1 MACAWWVQKEPTY
14 QANGMSSL
22 CGEAQMIEDTPLHEH
37 PLPHPSS
44 DDRLYDE
51 PQGRSH
57 KQPWQPVAISV
68 TIIAI
73 IFGIILL

>member
-1 MACAWWVQKEPTY
+1 MACAWWVQKESTH

-37 PLPHPSS
+37 QLPHPSS
-44 DDRLYDE
+44 AKWLYDE

-57 KQPWQPVAISV
+57 KQPWQPVAISI
-68 TIIAI
+68 TIVAI
-73 IFGIILL
+73 IIGIILL

>member
-1 MACAWWVQKEPTY
+1 
-14 QANGMSSL
+14 
-22 CGEAQMIEDTPLHEH
+22 MIEDTPLHEH
-37 PLPHPSS
+37 QLPHPSPA
-44 DDRLYDE
+44 DWLYDE

-57 KQPWQPVAISV
+57 KQPWQPVAISI

>member
-1 MACAWWVQKEPTY
+1 MPA
-14 QANGMSSL
+14 L
-22 CGEAQMIEDTPLHEH
+22 CGEAEMIEDTPLHEH

-44 DDRLYDE
+44 DDWLYDE

-57 KQPWQPVAISV
+57 KQPWQPVAISI